1 MPWLSSCQLF
11 KEAKVI
17 EKVTKT
23 HLKKGA
29 SHEDQLK
36 RINRIEG
43 QVRGIAGMI
52 QDQRYCTDILQQIK
66 AVKSA
71 LTAIELNIIDG
82 HLNHCVQ
89 KAVNS
94 KKLDETQEVVDE
106 IGELLRRWVK

>member
-1 MPWLSSCQLF
+1 M
-11 KEAKVI
+11 I
-17 EKVTKT
+17 EKAIQPPK
-23 HLKKGA
+23 KKGT

-82 HLNHCVQ
+82 HLNHCVER
-89 KAVNS
+89 AVRS

-106 IGELLRRWVK
+106 IGKLLKRWVK